1 MALPLVSPWL
11 KPDQKQP
18 YSTINARDDRI
29 QTALHFQQRTAPF
42 AFGSGAAVYT
52 DSLLLRS
59 HQSCV
64 RADRSR
70 PPSVLLVP
78 PGAKRAQGQIFDL
91 QHLIG
96 HRLSAIAH
104 RRLAGA
110 KTPGY
115 QCREERREHRRCG

>member
-1 MALPLVSPWL
+1 LVSPWL

-64 RADRSR
+64 R
-70 PPSVLLVP
+70 
-78 PGAKRAQGQIFDL
+78 G
-91 QHLIG
+91 LIAVG
-96 HRLSAIAH
+96 
-104 RRLAGA
+104 RRLCFWFHQEPSAPKA
-110 KTPGY
+110 KSLT
-115 QCREERREHRRCG
+115 CSI

>member
-1 MALPLVSPWL
+1 MALLLVSPWL

-52 DSLLLRS
+52 GSLLLRS

-64 RADRSR
+64 RAGRSR
-70 PPSVLLVP
+70 PRLCFWFHQEPSAP
-78 PGAKRAQGQIFDL
+78 KAKSLTCSI
-91 QHLIG
+91 
-96 HRLSAIAH
+96 
-104 RRLAGA
+104 
-110 KTPGY
+110 
-115 QCREERREHRRCG
+115 